1 MGETGP
7 ETENRKRRV
16 GRSVFLNHDLG
27 SLDHRRHGVF
37 FLQLQFIS
45 AAPGDGALNQIVPHA
60 HNHMRH
66 DVAQLNLFDTSTEF
80 VTS

>member
-1 MGETGP
+1 MGEADP

-27 SLDHRRHGVF
+27 SLDHRRHGVPF
-37 FLQLQFIS
+37 FQLQFIC
-45 AAPGDGALNQIVPHA
+45 AAPSDDALNQIVPHA
-60 HNHMRH
+60 HDHMRY
-66 DVAQLNLFDTSTEF
+66 DVAPLNLFDTSTEF